1 MKHII
6 KAPTL
11 LAKRYIY
18 GQKIRKHDQ
27 RADAAVD
34 PASCGLTDGFLRL
47 PIDDLLGK
55 GMTRTLIASDLRVTP
70 DVGKKIHISWD
81 IPAFLWTALL
91 GSDRMTDIARAYL
104 GDGARLDDV
113 YVKTVSDGLTSVS
126 EGWHTDQ
133 VGYRLK
139 VFMVFDVTGDPAGTL
154 VVPTPR
160 PNLYELNVA
169 DEWARIMKRPKKEQ
183 RQQEMRVSYKAGDCL
198 IFDTN
203 LLHRGD
209 YSTGA
214 GTRYCI
220 VAEYIDRA
228 KADAIRAATPCGPG
242 QGRTPITIPAL
253 DGIDP
258 ANHPMIDARLLK
270 KQGDGYLYGYQRQ

>member
-1 MKHII
+1 LKHIL

-11 LAKRYIY
+11 LAKRYYY
-18 GQKIRKHDQ
+18 GQIIKKFDQ
-27 RADAAVD
+27 RADLAVD
-34 PASCGLTDGFLRL
+34 PEDCGLRDGFLKL
-47 PIDDLLGK
+47 PIDELLGQGLTK
-55 GMTRTLIASDLRVTP
+55 RLIGSDLRVSPSGDKRIYT
-70 DVGKKIHISWD
+70 SWN
-81 IPAFLWTALL
+81 IPAFLWSAVL
-91 GSDRMTDIARAYL
+91 GSDRLSQIATRYL
-104 GDGARLDDV
+104 GSGARLDDI

-139 VFMVFDVTGDPAGTL
+139 VFMVFDVDGDPAGTL
-154 VVPTPR
+154 VVPKPR

-183 RQQEMRVSYKAGDCL
+183 RQAEMRVTYNAGDCL
-198 IFDTN
+198 VFDTN

-209 YSTGA
+209 YSSGV

-220 VAEYIDRA
+220 VAEYIDRD
-228 KADAIRAATPCGPG
+228 KADRIRGFAPCGPG
-242 QGRTPITIPAL
+242 QGRQQITIPAI

-258 ANHPMIDARLLK
+258 AQHPLIDGRLLK
-270 KQGDGYLYGYQRQ
+270 RQDEGYLYGYPK